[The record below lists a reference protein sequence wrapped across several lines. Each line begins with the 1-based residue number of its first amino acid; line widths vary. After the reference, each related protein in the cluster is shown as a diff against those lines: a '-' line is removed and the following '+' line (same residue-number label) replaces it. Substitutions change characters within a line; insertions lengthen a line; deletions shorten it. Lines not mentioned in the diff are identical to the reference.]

1 MASVSRPLG
10 GSRKTSAALLSIASN
25 TVLIALKVVA
35 GVITGSVAIITEAL
49 HSSIDLIASIVAF
62 ISVRKSDQP
71 PDPEHPFGHEK
82 FENLAAAFE
91 GVLIL
96 VGAVVIVY
104 ESTSRLVEGSA
115 EVESIGIGIAIIGV
129 TILANLVV
137 SSFLY
142 RRARE
147 TRSPALEGDAAHLR
161 TDAAT
166 SIAVV
171 VGLAL
176 VQATGAE
183 WLDPA
188 IALVVAAAIVVAG
201 FRLVARS
208 SRVLVDE
215 TLPDDELQAI
225 RETVQAFGP
234 RGVAGYHKLRARH
247 AGSYHHVD
255 MHVQFRAGMTLED
268 AHRTAHA
275 LQDAI
280 AERLD
285 GADVLIHLEPEDRV
299 VPGTEVPST
308 AGTELPPTAG

>member
-1 MASVSRPLG
+1 VASVSRPLG

-62 ISVRKSDQP
+62 ISIRKSDQP

-115 EVESIGIGIAIIGV
+115 KVESIGIGIAIIGV

-137 SSFLY
+137 SSFLF

-171 VGLAL
+171 VGWRWSRRP
-176 VQATGAE
+176 GAE

-208 SRVLVDE
+208 VAGPRRRD
-215 TLPDDELQAI
+215 PARDELAAI
-225 RETVQAFGP
+225 RDTVQAFGP

-247 AGSYHHVD
+247 AGS
-255 MHVQFRAGMTLED
+255 FT
-268 AHRTAHA
+268 T
-275 LQDAI
+275 
-280 AERLD
+280 
-285 GADVLIHLEPEDRV
+285 
-299 VPGTEVPST
+299 ST
-308 AGTELPPTAG
+308 CTCSSAPA